1 MAGTF
6 ILAGDIGGTTARF
19 ALFESG
25 VPPGA
30 PAFEA
35 LYDDKAFATF
45 DAALERFLEQSGIA
59 AGTVVVDRACLGA
72 AGPIAGD
79 RIKLTNA
86 PWTIDA
92 RSAARQL
99 GGAPVRLIN
108 DFAAA
113 AHGIDV
119 LAPTDMKTL
128 QAGEPRAQGAQPAR
142 GAQLVIGAG
151 TGLGVAY
158 RVFDGKRYLV
168 VAGEGGHAGFAPADE
183 VQIELLRAL
192 QSRLGRVSAEHV
204 VSGAGLE
211 RIHDHLRRHAAAPA
225 AHAAEISRRALE
237 DAEPTALRA
246 LDLFIA
252 CYGAVAGDHAL
263 AVRATGGVYIAGGI
277 AAKILPRLSAGGFLA
292 AFSAKGAHAALLRTC
307 PVHVV
312 TTHRLGLL
320 GAAHAAAGVRC
331 TAEDDVFSNGNQ
343 RTP

>member
-1 MAGTF
+1 MTDTF

-25 VPPGA
+25 LPPGT

-35 LYDDKAFATF
+35 LYEGDEFASF
-45 DAALERFLEQSGIA
+45 DAALERFVAQSGIA
-59 AGTVVVDRACLGA
+59 AGTVAIDRACLGA

-79 RIKLTNA
+79 RITLTNA

-92 RSAARQL
+92 RSASKQL
-99 GGAPVRLIN
+99 GGVPVRLIN

-113 AHGIDV
+113 AHGIDA
-119 LAPTDMKTL
+119 LSPDDMQTL
-128 QAGEPRAQGAQPAR
+128 QAGAPQAR

-158 RVFDGKRYLV
+158 RIFDGEQYLV
-168 VAGEGGHAGFAPADE
+168 VAIEAGHAGFAPADE
-183 VQIELLRAL
+183 AQIELLQGLR
-192 QSRLGRVSAEHV
+192 SKIGRVSAEHV
-204 VSGAGLE
+204 VSGAGLA
-211 RIHDHLRRHAAAPA
+211 RIHEHLRAQTRAQTTAAGP
-225 AHAAEISRRALE
+225 AEISRRALE

-263 AVRATGGVYIAGGI
+263 ALRATGGVFIAGGI
-277 AAKILPRLSAGGFLA
+277 AAKILPRLAEGGFLA
-292 AFSAKGAHAALLRTC
+292 AFGAKGSYAALLDTC

-312 TTHRLGLL
+312 TTYRLGLL
-320 GAAHAAAGVRC
+320 GAAGAAAGVRC
-331 TAEDDVFSNGNQ
+331 IEGGTLSTGNQ